1 MGGNIIV
8 VPSPFL
14 SAVYVQCKSPPYNW
28 VRVVSNLQSKSA
40 IIIGHIGV

>member
-28 VRVVSNLQSKSA
+28 VVSNLQSKSA